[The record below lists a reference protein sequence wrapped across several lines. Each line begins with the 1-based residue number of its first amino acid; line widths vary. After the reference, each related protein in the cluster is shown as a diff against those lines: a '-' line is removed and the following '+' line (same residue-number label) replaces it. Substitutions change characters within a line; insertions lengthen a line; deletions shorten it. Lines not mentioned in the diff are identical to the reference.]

1 MGAVVV
7 VGTHW
12 GDEAKGKLVDLLA
25 QDADMVIRY
34 GGGPNAGHTVHVG
47 KQKYVEVLVELKS

>member
-25 QDADMVIRY
+25 QDADIVIRY
-34 GGGPNAGHTVHVG
+34 GGGNSALATG
-47 KQKYVEVLVELKS
+47 S